1 MTFLLGVVRI
11 QEPGFPDSAT
21 QAAVHCDAHPMTS
34 VAPGQTVRI
43 ALTVQAGP
51 GIGHAYGYLAED
63 SFAGA
68 ADVVAVQ
75 GAEYSSLLRHYRSRA
90 ESGGSESAVLTL
102 RIRQDSTEH
111 VLRPAVSAAIPGRD
125 PRRLLRTEPL
135 ADLGVRIRGFSAP
148 GRALNVSEHAAYA
161 PALVDVRDGLPQ
173 GTVVVGHSQPRS
185 GQVTVTHDGV
195 LAFQAAPGAVGYDHF
210 QYAVQSPSGER
221 AEGRVVIHIGD
232 LSETPGL
239 LTPPGF
245 NGAGTTAH
253 APWTQP
259 KIHGPLPWPHEGAA
273 LPG

>member
-21 QAAVHCDAHPMTS
+21 QAAVHCEAHPLTS

-51 GIGHAYGYLAED
+51 GVAHAYGYLAED

-68 ADVVAVQ
+68 ADVVAAH
-75 GAEYSSLLRHYRSRA
+75 GAEYSSLLRHYRVRA
-90 ESGGSESAVLTL
+90 DGGGTGTAVLTL
-102 RIRQDSTEH
+102 QIRQGTAEH
-111 VLRPAVSAAIPGRD
+111 ALRPAVAAAIPGRD
-125 PRRLLRTEPL
+125 PRKVLRTEPL
-135 ADLGVRIRGFSAP
+135 ADQGVRIRGFSAP
-148 GRALNVSEHAAYA
+148 GRALNVAGPGYE

-173 GTVVVGHSQPRS
+173 GTVVVGHTQPRS
-185 GQVTVTHDGV
+185 GHVTVTQEGL
-195 LAFQAAPGAVGYDHF
+195 LAFQAAPGAAGYDHF
-210 QYAVQSPSGER
+210 QYAVQAPSGER

-239 LTPPGF
+239 LTPPAL

-253 APWTQP
+253 APWNQP
-259 KIHGPLPWPHEGAA
+259 KIHGSLPWPHEGAP